1 MYFMLK
7 SCKKYIDNNIFNFLV
22 YFDIW
27 KYMLLKIYINCKK
40 ELNIKCVLKN
50 ISFLVWGFVMDIYW

>member
-50 ISFLVWGFVMDIYW
+50 ISCFIFLKFFDIK

>member
-50 ISFLVWGFVMDIYW
+50 ISFLV